1 MLKMSLGLVSS
12 AALVMMLTY
21 GCSSDSSTTPPAT
34 DGGGGGSDSGG
45 GKDTG
50 KPQPDTGTPDECK
63 PGDVADF
70 TPSFKT
76 PAPFSQKKCSNAQV
90 DALLCLF
97 DANADQETCTKLV
110 DDPANDDCFKC
121 IYTASSSKE
130 LGPVI
135 ITGSL
140 GSLNIAGCVARA
152 EGDVTDKGCGAK
164 VQAADQCGDEAC
176 DANCPVPENDDAALD
191 ARNKCTEDASTT
203 VCQEFSDAAKCA
215 EALLQEGGA
224 AEECAQGQ
232 DFLERANA
240 IAKLFCAGGVSTDGG
255 DGSTDAKADGG

>member
-1 MLKMSLGLVSS
+1 
-12 AALVMMLTY
+12 MMLTY
-21 GCSSDSSTTPPAT
+21 GCSSDSTSTPPAT
-34 DGGGGGSDSGG
+34 DGGGTTTGDG
-45 GKDTG
+45 GKTDS
-50 KPQPDTGTPDECK
+50 KPPPGDTGTPDECK
-63 PGDVADF
+63 PGSVDDF
-70 TPSFKT
+70 TPTFKK

-90 DALLCLF
+90 EALLCLF
-97 DANADQETCTKLV
+97 DSNADQETCQKLV

-140 GSLNIAGCVARA
+140 GSLNIAGCVANA
-152 EGDVTDKGCGAK
+152 EGNVTDQGCGAK

-176 DANCPVPENDDAALD
+176 DANCPVPEGDDTALD
-191 ARNKCTEDASTT
+191 ARNKCTEDASSS
-203 VCQEFSDAAKCA
+203 VCQEFTDAAACA

-232 DFLERANA
+232 DFLERAVA
-240 IAKLFCAGGVSTDGG
+240 IAKLFCAGGVVTDGG
-255 DGSTDAKADGG
+255 DASTDAKADGG